1 MKIIK
6 SLESLLFFLNH
17 RLQEELESHEM
28 FISLSLFILR
38 NSNPC
43 SMIVN
48 QKENNRRPTK
58 KMWCVA
64 EILKVRNVCIN
75 LRVKRSTASVFSLSM
90 LVRVCFPDYDMLLWD
105 LLLLYFILTLIFIW
119 SPLFYILPPFKKKF
133 QDTSIS
139 SWQSSAFFPPI
150 QQACCWIFK
159 HQHFHLLWLDI
170 VILGNLNTLEVFSNL
185 VWFDQCPSLTLKAQ
199 KKVFQAP

>member
-1 MKIIK
+1 MCGRDIK
-6 SLESLLFFLNH
+6 RENCLYQFACEAEYSICVFFVH
-17 RLQEELESHEM
+17 ACQGV
-28 FISLSLFILR
+28 LS
-38 NSNPC
+38 
-43 SMIVN
+43 
-48 QKENNRRPTK
+48 
-58 KMWCVA
+58 W
-64 EILKVRNVCIN
+64 
-75 LRVKRSTASVFSLSM
+75 
-90 LVRVCFPDYDMLLWD
+90 LWHVVVGSA
-105 LLLLYFILTLIFIW
+105 LTYFILTLIFIW